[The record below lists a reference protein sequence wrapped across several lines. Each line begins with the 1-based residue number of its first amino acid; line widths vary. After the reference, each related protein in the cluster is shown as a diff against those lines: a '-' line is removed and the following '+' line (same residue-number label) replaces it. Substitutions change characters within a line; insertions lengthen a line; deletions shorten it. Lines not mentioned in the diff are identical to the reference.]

1 MKYNI
6 GYTTGTYDLIHKGH
20 YEILKKC
27 KLYCDYLIV
36 GLVTDDLA
44 ERQKRKAI
52 LKFDHRKEQLDNS
65 KYVDAV
71 IEFNGSSKQTDWD
84 KLKFDVLFIADEYYG
99 KNEYS
104 SFTETPVIY
113 IPRTSDISTSNVYK
127 QIIYDILSNV
137 KVRAS
142 GISGDVLSLA
152 YKKDKNIIIKPVKV
166 SYKDSLNTDNNYNL
180 PMPPPRNWKMI
191 SVANE
196 NHPMITG
203 VNPMREIRI
212 FDLLKSKSWYPVIK
226 IEEKETFYVKS
237 INESND
243 ISRMLKERE
252 LGKLYWIVQRDGGKT
267 LSEYVKDLDTDKRT
281 DIYIRVLDIIDELRQ
296 MDILNMDV
304 HPNNILI
311 NDKEEVSMIDFGW
324 CLHKSFDM
332 NQNEIDYYNDCL
344 HENFDYKHF
353 IESLVYT
360 GIEDNDF
367 IENLNRL

>member
-20 YEILKKC
+20 YEILRKC

-52 LKFDHRKEQLDNS
+52 LKFDHRKDQLENS

-71 IEFNGSSKQTDWD
+71 VEFNGNSKQTDWD
-84 KLKFDVLFIADEYYG
+84 KLNFDVLFIADEYYG
-99 KNEYS
+99 VEEYS
-104 SFTETPVIY
+104 SFKETPIIY
-113 IPRTSDISTSNVYK
+113 IPRTSNISTSNTYK
-127 QIIYDILSNV
+127 QIIYDVLSNV

-191 SVANE
+191 SVPNE

-203 VNPMREIRI
+203 VNPMREIKI
-212 FDLLKSKSWYPVIK
+212 FNLLKDKPWYPVIK
-226 IEEKETFYVKS
+226 IEEKDTFYVKYV
-237 INESND
+237 NECND

-252 LGKLYWIVQRDGGKT
+252 LGKLFWLIQKDGGKT
-267 LSEYVKDLDTDKRT
+267 LTDYVKDLDEGRRS
-281 DIYIRVLDIIDELRQ
+281 DIYIKVLDIIDELREL
-296 MDILNMDV
+296 DILNMDI
-304 HPNNILI
+304 HPNNILV
-311 NDKEEVSMIDFGW
+311 NEEGEVSLIDFGW
-324 CLHKSFDM
+324 CLHKSFDLNQEEM
-332 NQNEIDYYNDCL
+332 NYYNDSL
-344 HENFDYKHF
+344 TENFDYKHF
-353 IESLVYT
+353 IESLIYC
-360 GIEDNDF
+360 GIEKKGF
-367 IENLNRL
+367 IESVF